1 VGQVTLV
8 TVGGWGFVGDF
19 LAFLDEIGF
28 YALLDIE
35 GKGFARVMVPI
46 ARLVMTYQMKV
57 LMGISSINLVPAK
70 LFRQVALMKLI
81 GYTTAEMAA
90 GFCDGSPET
99 SSATVTLTK

>member
-1 VGQVTLV
+1 MTLV
-8 TVGGWGFVGDF
+8 TVSGWGFVGDF